1 MTHRAVE
8 AVMMQRQGQFAV
20 LEAVAAFCEDA
31 SDFASVRT
39 ASEDGCDGDT
49 CRERHPEGSSINDVT
64 IFKGWGEGIKSKSD
78 DHRLHNK

>member
-1 MTHRAVE
+1 MGGGQELTFPFICICEKEKKMTHRAVE

-49 CRERHPEGSSINDVT
+49 CRERHPEGFIH
-64 IFKGWGEGIKSKSD
+64 K
-78 DHRLHNK
+78 

>member
-1 MTHRAVE
+1 
-8 AVMMQRQGQFAV
+8 MMQRQGQFAV

-49 CRERHPEGSSINDVT
+49 CRERHPYAAHVMWS
-64 IFKGWGEGIKSKSD
+64 
-78 DHRLHNK
+78 